1 MNFKH
6 YKTAISLLETLS
18 EAFKFFLKF
27 NLHFLSLSFMMIF
40 KEQYIYNNELRL
52 QITRTVEKLENI
64 PKS

>member
-27 NLHFLSLSFMMIF
+27 NLHFLSLSFMIF
-40 KEQYIYNNELRL
+40 KEQCIYNNELRL
-52 QITRTVEKLENI
+52 QNH
-64 PKS
+64 